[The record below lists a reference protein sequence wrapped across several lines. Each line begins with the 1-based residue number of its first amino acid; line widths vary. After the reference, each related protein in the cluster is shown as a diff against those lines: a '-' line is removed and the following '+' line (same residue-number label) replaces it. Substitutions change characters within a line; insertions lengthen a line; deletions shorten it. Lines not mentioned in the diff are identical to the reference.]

1 MFIDLSV
8 PIEEH
13 WRYPFKR
20 EEVSSFSN
28 GALWQITGFYL
39 KSHWFSHMDFPRHT
53 GAEYPDS
60 DSFPLEAYN
69 GEASILDVWHEDGM
83 KNRAIT
89 EEDIKKAIEGRDLKK
104 ILLIRSKWNLECRW
118 ESKEFWTEAP
128 YLTEDD
134 YNYILTLSP
143 TAVGF
148 DCPQDYTI
156 RELIN
161 RPVGPEEQLSHA
173 ILLRKNILL
182 LEYLTSFDKIPG
194 NECELYCLP
203 LKLANIDGSPVR
215 CVAKV

>member
-8 PIEEH
+8 PIEDH

-89 EEDIKKAIEGRDLKK
+89 EEDIKKAVEGRDLKK

-128 YLTEDD
+128 YLTEDA

-148 DCPQDYTI
+148 DFPQDYTI
-156 RELIN
+156 REL
-161 RPVGPEEQLSHA
+161 
-173 ILLRKNILL
+173 LL
-182 LEYLTSFDKIPG
+182 
-194 NECELYCLP
+194 
-203 LKLANIDGSPVR
+203 
-215 CVAKV
+215 